1 MRLLR
6 FARKDTR
13 KVRKDKGDVTPFFV
27 ILLLLL
33 LIGTAAAGDEPF
45 DGPAN
50 WGGTGLMEIP
60 TARVMRQGRFRV
72 GASQIDPYRY
82 YHISVSP
89 LEGLE
94 IGGRVTEVMGVGA
107 LSADYG
113 NTKDKAI
120 DLKYRVLP
128 EGKWWPA
135 VAVGIMDPHGTRVY
149 PAQYLVASK
158 QIYPFDF
165 TIGFGNGRF
174 GKRPLPGQGEG
185 IAVEMFEDNASW
197 RQDGQFFWGVQFALS
212 EEVMLMAEYSP
223 IRYEVQ
229 TGDPAQAKYFTEAV
243 PSKYNFGLR
252 WRPWSWLEADLSWQR
267 GNQIGVGLSAAF
279 DLGVPMIPL
288 YDHPYREKPEH
299 RLSPVEERIARGLAA
314 TGFSDIIVRKGGDVL
329 AVEAR
334 NDKYFYTP
342 RALSVMLRVVAG
354 LAPPEVREIRLIIS
368 DNGIPILVMTTMRE
382 DAALFLAEKLTAAE
396 FLRLNRDRA
405 PINSDLIGALSLFNT
420 DITEGLPGKK
430 LNREWWDYR
439 IKPSFRMFLND
450 PSGFFKYRAGMQGWV
465 SLYPWSGGTFVT
477 GLEWYP
483 FNTVSSSNAPS
494 STAVRTDLVPY
505 QQNKEVL
512 SMLMLDQIEKFPWQI
527 HGRLAAGLL
536 EMQYAGIDA
545 EVAKPFFG
553 GRLMLGLSG
562 SVVKKRDPDQ
572 ALGLKQNDVKDRYE
586 TAFFNTRLNLPEV
599 EGAIDLKMGQF
610 LAGDRGMRITL
621 SKFFNGVVLSAWYSE
636 TNTDLF
642 TDPYN
647 RGYHD
652 KGISVTIPLRLFDG
666 TDSRT
671 VYGLGISPWTRDV
684 AQDIEHFN
692 TLFDYIGRNTDTYL
706 KKDALSRDYRNAGF
720 K

>member
-1 MRLLR
+1 
-6 FARKDTR
+6 
-13 KVRKDKGDVTPFFV
+13 
-27 ILLLLL
+27 LLLLL
-33 LIGTAAAGDEPF
+33 VGTATAGDEPF

-60 TARVMRQGRFRV
+60 TARVMRQGRFRF

-82 YHISVSP
+82 YHFTITP

-94 IGGRVTEVMGVGA
+94 IGGRVTENLDVDISLTPGWSG
-107 LSADYG
+107 YG
-113 NTKDKAI
+113 NNKDKAI
-120 DLKYRVLP
+120 DLKYRALP

-149 PAQYLVASK
+149 PAQYVVASK
-158 QIYPFDF
+158 QVYPFDF

-174 GKRPLPGQGEG
+174 GKQPLPSQGEG
-185 IAVEMFEDNASW
+185 IAIEMFTDNASW
-197 RQDGQFFWGVQFALS
+197 RRDGQFFWGVQFALS
-212 EEVMLMAEYSP
+212 EEVLLMVEYNP
-223 IRYEVQ
+223 IRYHE
-229 TGDPAQAKYFTEAV
+229 TGDPSQRRGSSFTEPV
-243 PSKYNFGLR
+243 PSKYNFGVR
-252 WRPWSWLEADLSWQR
+252 WRPWNWMEADLSWQR
-267 GNQIGVGLSAAF
+267 GNQIGVNLSAAF

-299 RLSPVEERIARGLAA
+299 RLSPVEERIARGLEA
-314 TGFSDIIVRKGGDVL
+314 TGFSDIIVRKDGDAL

-334 NDKYFYTP
+334 NDKYYYTP
-342 RALSVMLRVVAG
+342 RALSVMLRVVVW
-354 LAPPEVREIRLIIS
+354 LAPAEVREIHLILS
-368 DNGIPILVMTTMRE
+368 DNGIPVVAMTTTRE
-382 DAALFLAEKLTAAE
+382 DAGLFLADKLTTGE
-396 FLRLNRDRA
+396 FLRLNRDSVLFNPGENR
-405 PINSDLIGALSLFNT
+405 ALSLFNLH
-420 DITEGLPGKK
+420 ITEGLPGKK
-430 LNREWWDYR
+430 LNREWWDYGLR
-439 IKPSFRMFLND
+439 PSFRMFLND
-450 PSGFFKYRAGMQGWV
+450 PSGFFKYRAGMRGWV
-465 SLYPWSGGTFVT
+465 SLFPWSGGTFVT

-483 FNTVSSSNAPS
+483 FNTVSSSNAPL

-512 SMLMLDQIEKFPWQI
+512 AALMLEQIEKFPWQI
-527 HGRLAAGLL
+527 HGRVAAGIL
-536 EMQYAGIDA
+536 EIQYAGIDA

-562 SVVKKRDPDQ
+562 SVVKKRDQDR
-572 ALGLKQNDVKDRYE
+572 ALGLKENDVRDRYE

-621 SKFFNGVVLSAWYSE
+621 SKFFNGVILSAWYSE

-642 TDPYN
+642 TDNFN

-652 KGISVTIPLRLFDG
+652 KGVAITIPLRLFGG
-666 TDSRT
+666 TDSKT

-706 KKDALSRDYRNAGF
+706 KKDSLSRDYRNAGF